1 LSAGKRT
8 SKSNSPREKR
18 DGRLGMNAE
27 GGSSENMIRVR
38 RPTRKRRSGSVGK
51 EALFSVSGVDYS
63 HGMSAEEQA
72 KASAPERARSP
83 LFSFPPGPLS
93 GVTVFCSACGA
104 KSPLSWP
111 EFFVARLPLSI
122 WVPFREFDHLMRC
135 PACRRLA
142 WVKVGFFGRLG

>member
-8 SKSNSPREKR
+8 SKSNSPQEERV
-18 DGRLGMNAE
+18 GRIGKNAE
-27 GGSSENMIRVR
+27 GGSLENMIRVR
-38 RPTRKRRSGSVGK
+38 RPARKRRSGSVGK
-51 EALFSVSGVDYS
+51 EALFSVSGVDGS
-63 HGMSAEEQA
+63 HEMSAEELA
-72 KASAPERARSP
+72 KASVPNRARLP
-83 LFSFPPGPLS
+83 LFGFPPGPLA

-111 EFFVARLPLSI
+111 GFFIARLPLSI

-135 PACRRLA
+135 PSCKRLA